1 MRTKCIAAKQNF
13 SQIWALQIFCFSLQ
27 NFPVPFNI
35 CLYRSPKKEVYWQV
49 ASNIFPKA
57 WTKKTCQFVNPFL
70 PIQYKNGSG
79 NSHPIPSWKLRECAG
94 ETGSDSGVNKKKTR
108 SNSSMKWPD
117 DTKSHTL
124 HDSKQPMAQVSK
136 CCGVCEHAQLNTAR
150 HPQSSLKYDSLP

>member
-13 SQIWALQIFCFSLQ
+13 LQIWALQIFCFSLQ

-35 CLYRSPKKEVYWQV
+35 CLYRSSKKEVYWQV

-57 WTKKTCQFVNPFL
+57 WTKKNCQFVNPFL

-94 ETGSDSGVNKKKTR
+94 ETGSDSGVNKKRQDPTAVWSDRMTQKATLCMTA
-108 SNSSMKWPD
+108 NSQWPKSPNAVEFVSML
-117 DTKSHTL
+117 S
-124 HDSKQPMAQVSK
+124 
-136 CCGVCEHAQLNTAR
+136 
-150 HPQSSLKYDSLP
+150 

>member
-57 WTKKTCQFVNPFL
+57 WTKKNCQLVNPFL
-70 PIQYKNGSG
+70 PKHYKNGSG

-94 ETGSDSGVNKKKTR
+94 ETGSDSGVNKKRQDPTAVWSDRMTQKATLCMTA
-108 SNSSMKWPD
+108 NSQWPKSPNAVEFVSML
-117 DTKSHTL
+117 S
-124 HDSKQPMAQVSK
+124 
-136 CCGVCEHAQLNTAR
+136 
-150 HPQSSLKYDSLP
+150 

>member
-13 SQIWALQIFCFSLQ
+13 LQIWALQIFCFSLQ

-57 WTKKTCQFVNPFL
+57 WTKKNCQFVNPFL

-94 ETGSDSGVNKKKTR
+94 ETGSDSGVNKKKDKIQQQYEVTGWH
-108 SNSSMKWPD
+108 KKPHFAW
-117 DTKSHTL
+117 
-124 HDSKQPMAQVSK
+124 QQ
-136 CCGVCEHAQLNTAR
+136 TANG
-150 HPQSSLKYDSLP
+150 PSLQMLWSLWACSVKHC